1 MVTTNPKQR
10 KIAIVGSRSVGKSS
24 LTVQFVDG
32 HFVESYYP
40 TIENTFSKVIKV
52 KGIEYATEIV
62 DTAGQDEYSILSSKH
77 FIGIHG
83 YIFVYSV
90 ASSQSF
96 EMVQVIRDKILNQ
109 LGIEWIPCVLVGNKS
124 DLRPD
129 QRQVSV
135 EQGKVLAAKFNCAYT
150 EASAR
155 YNENVG
161 KAFEQMIGQIEKVQ
175 NPTDT
180 SDGGGRV
187 ALESKSLLVFW
198 CLERHGLVR
207 FGLVWFGLAFGVTVL
222 LHFSAVKQRHRAIER
237 HTIRRN
243 EGLRIQ
249 CIMRVDP
256 QDNFKAFYYASSA
269 VIPKEDIQIIN
280 TTRILCQIPLERTE
294 RINIMLDVLDFI
306 KEKGG
311 NPEKIKE
318 SQRRR
323 FAPEEVV
330 DEVIALYEDHRATQ
344 YSATQINSKIN
355 ETQKAIAVK
364 RKAKEDAADLMK
376 LKTDLEKE
384 KKSLVDSAAEK
395 DVILRKKI
403 GTIGNYVHDSVTV
416 EQNEDFNSMQRD
428 WAPEGV
434 KVEKRDVLSHHEVLT
449 RLDGYDPERGVK
461 VVGHRGYFLK
471 KWGVFLNQALI
482 NYGLEFLDSK
492 GYTPLQ
498 TPQFMLKEYMAKTA
512 QLEQFDE
519 ELYKVVDGD
528 AQNDKYLIATS
539 EQPISAFHADE
550 WLLSKELPIKY
561 AGFSSCYRREAG
573 SHGRDAWGI
582 FRVHQFEK
590 IEQFILTDPEK
601 SWEMFDEMIAV
612 SEGFYKSLGVPYR
625 VVAIVSGAL
634 NNAAA
639 KKYDLEAWFPF
650 QGEYKELVSCSNCTD
665 YQSRALEIRYGAKL
679 QTEIRKKYV
688 HALNSTLC
696 ATERA
701 LCCLLENFQT
711 EDGFNVPEPLRKYIP
726 GAVDFIPFT
735 KDLPKDSTSQK
746 TKGKGEKVP
755 APAPKPKVAPA
766 TPAEAEEKLKDLKV

>member
-1 MVTTNPKQR
+1 
-10 KIAIVGSRSVGKSS
+10 
-24 LTVQFVDG
+24 
-32 HFVESYYP
+32 
-40 TIENTFSKVIKV
+40 
-52 KGIEYATEIV
+52 
-62 DTAGQDEYSILSSKH
+62 
-77 FIGIHG
+77 
-83 YIFVYSV
+83 
-90 ASSQSF
+90 
-96 EMVQVIRDKILNQ
+96 
-109 LGIEWIPCVLVGNKS
+109 
-124 DLRPD
+124 
-129 QRQVSV
+129 
-135 EQGKVLAAKFNCAYT
+135 
-150 EASAR
+150 
-155 YNENVG
+155 
-161 KAFEQMIGQIEKVQ
+161 
-175 NPTDT
+175 
-180 SDGGGRV
+180 
-187 ALESKSLLVFW
+187 
-198 CLERHGLVR
+198 
-207 FGLVWFGLAFGVTVL
+207 
-222 LHFSAVKQRHRAIER
+222 
-237 HTIRRN
+237 
-243 EGLRIQ
+243 
-249 CIMRVDP
+249 
-256 QDNFKAFYYASSA
+256 
-269 VIPKEDIQIIN
+269 
-280 TTRILCQIPLERTE
+280 
-294 RINIMLDVLDFI
+294 MLDVFDFI

-323 FAPEEVV
+323 YASEEVV
-330 DEVIALYEDHRATQ
+330 DEVIELYEDHRKTQ
-344 YSATQINSKIN
+344 YAATQINTKIN
-355 ETQKAIAVK
+355 ETQKQIGVK

-376 LKTDLEKE
+376 QKVEFEKE
-384 KKSLVDSAAEK
+384 KKALTDSAAEK
-395 DVILRKKI
+395 EQILKKKI

-416 EQNEDFNSMQRD
+416 EQNEDFNAMQRD

-498 TPQFMLKEYMAKTA
+498 TPQFMLKDYMAKTA
-512 QLEQFDE
+512 QLEDFDE

-550 WLLSKELPIKY
+550 WLVAKDLPIKY

-612 SEGFYKSLGVPYR
+612 SEEFYKSLGVPYR

-634 NNAAA
+634 NNAAS

-711 EDGFNVPEPLRKYIP
+711 EEGFNVPEPLRKYLP
-726 GAVDFIPFT
+726 GAVEFIPFS
-735 KDLPKDSTSQK
+735 KELPKDSTSQK
-746 TKGKGEKVP
+746 AKGKAGEK
-755 APAPKPKVAPA
+755 APKPKAAPVGA
-766 TPAEAEEKLKDLKV
+766 TPTEAAEKLKDLKV